1 MVVLLGVGFVAGL
14 VTALS
19 PCVLPVL
26 PIVLAGGA
34 SGRRP
39 LRIIAGLVASFT
51 VFTLGAAWLLDLLG
65 LPQDLL
71 RNIAIVLLFL
81 VAATLLVPP
90 LADIAARPLE
100 RLARRPSGDL
110 GGGFLLGASL
120 GLVFVP
126 CAGPVLAAITVLA
139 ANHRVG
145 IEAIALTLAYAL
157 GAAVPLLAIAT
168 VGRGAAARL
177 RSRAD
182 LVRRVSGL
190 AIGAA
195 ALTIALGADRHLQTL
210 VPGYT
215 DFFQRHVE
223 ASRSATGRLQRLT
236 GAHPVTARA
245 TTTIAPDTS
254 GLPDYGPAPDFTGI
268 GTWLNSPPLSIQKL
282 RGKVILIDFWT
293 YSCINCLRTLP
304 HVEAWA
310 ARYAHD
316 GLVVVGV
323 HTPEFAFEHV
333 VSNVRANARR
343 LGVRYPVAIDD
354 DYGTWNAWGNQYWPA
369 EYLIDRRGH
378 VRESHFG
385 EGDYGRTEQHIRSLL
400 ALSGTRLPGESRLPD
415 PTPTEALTPE
425 TYLGYRR
432 IDRYA
437 GGELVRD
444 RSHAYALPQHLGA
457 DEIAYGGEWTVG
469 PERIVAGAGAQIRLR
484 YTARNVFIVLGG
496 RGRMRVLVDGA
507 PSGSVTVDGDRL
519 YTAVQRVQS
528 GEHLLELRLTPGV
541 QAYSFTFG

>member
-39 LRIIAGLVASFT
+39 FRIIAGLVGSFT
-51 VFTLGAAWLLDLLG
+51 VFTLAAAWLLDLLG

-71 RNIAIVLLFL
+71 RNIAIGLLFL
-81 VAATLLVPP
+81 VALTLLVPR
-90 LADIAARPLE
+90 LADVAARPLE

-110 GGGFLLGASL
+110 GGGFLLGVSL

-145 IEAIALTLAYAL
+145 GQAIALTLAYSL

-168 VGRGAAARL
+168 LGRSAAARL
-177 RSRAD
+177 RTRAE
-182 LVRRVSGL
+182 LVRRISGL
-190 AIGAA
+190 AVGAA

-223 ASRSATGRLQRLT
+223 ASHGATTRLQKLT
-236 GAHPVTARA
+236 GAHPVTTRSTSAVP
-245 TTTIAPDTS
+245 PDRS
-254 GLPDYGPAPDFTGI
+254 GLPDYGPAPDFAGI
-268 GTWLNSPPLSIQKL
+268 NTWLNSPPLTMTQL
-282 RGKVILIDFWT
+282 RGKVVLIDFWT

-310 ARYAHD
+310 ARYARD

-343 LGVRYPVAIDD
+343 LGVHYPVAIDD
-354 DYGTWNAWGNQYWPA
+354 DYGTWNAWGNEYWPA

-378 VRESHFG
+378 VREAHFG
-385 EGDYGRTEQHIRSLL
+385 EGDYNQTDAHIRALL
-400 ALSGTRLPGESRLPD
+400 AVKDTRLPAVVRLAD

-425 TYLGYRR
+425 TYLGYGR
-432 IDRYA
+432 IDHFA
-437 GGELVRD
+437 EKTLVRD
-444 RSHAYALPQHLGA
+444 KPHRYVLPARVGP
-457 DEIAYGGEWTVG
+457 DEIAYGGDWTVG
-469 PERIVAGAGAQIRLR
+469 RERIVAGGGARIRLH
-484 YTARNVFIVLGG
+484 YTARDVYIVLGG
-496 RGRMRVLVDGA
+496 KGRMQVLVDGRPA
-507 PSGSVTVDGDRL
+507 GSVAVAGDRL
-519 YTAVQRVQS
+519 YAAVQRAVS
-528 GEHLLELRLTPGV
+528 GEHLLELRLTPGLR
-541 QAYSFTFG
+541 AYSFTFG

>member
-1 MVVLLGVGFVAGL
+1 MVVLLGVGFLAGL

-39 LRIIAGLVASFT
+39 LRIIVGLIGSFT
-51 VFTLGAAWLLDLLG
+51 VFTLGAAWLLGLLG

-71 RNIAIVLLFL
+71 RNFAIGLLFL
-81 VAATLLVPP
+81 VAATLLVPQIG
-90 LADIAARPLE
+90 DVAARPLE

-110 GGGFLLGASL
+110 GGGFVLGVSL

-145 IEAIALTLAYAL
+145 GQAIALTLAYAF

-168 VGRGAAARL
+168 VGRSAAGRL
-177 RSRAD
+177 RSRAA
-182 LVRRVSGL
+182 LVRAVSGV
-190 AIGAA
+190 AIAAA
-195 ALTIALGADRHLQTL
+195 ALTIALGGDRHLQTL

-223 ASRSATGRLQRLT
+223 SSHSAAERLRKLTRS
-236 GAHPVTARA
+236 HPVTARA
-245 TTTIAPDTS
+245 TTHATTDTS
-254 GLPDYGPAPDFTGI
+254 GLRDYGPAPDFTGI
-268 GTWLNSPPLSIQKL
+268 TTWLNSPPLTLGRL
-282 RGKVILIDFWT
+282 RGKVVLVDFWT

-304 HVEAWA
+304 HVKAWA
-310 ARYAHD
+310 AKYGPD

-343 LGVRYPVAIDD
+343 LGVRYPVAVDNG
-354 DYGTWNAWGNQYWPA
+354 YGTWNAWGNEYWPA

-378 VRESHFG
+378 VREAHFG
-385 EGDYGRTEQHIRSLL
+385 EGEYAATEKSIRTLL
-400 ALSGTRLPGESRLPD
+400 SAGSRLPGASHLAD

-425 TYLGYRR
+425 TYLGFSR

-437 GGELVRD
+437 GSKFAPGRL
-444 RSHAYALPQHLGA
+444 HAYTLPARLGP
-457 DEIAYGGEWTVG
+457 DELAYGGRWTVG
-469 PERIVAGAGAQIRLR
+469 PERIVAGAGARIRLH
-484 YTARNVFIVLGG
+484 YTARAVYVVLGG
-496 RGRMRVLVDGA
+496 RGRMQVLVDGA
-507 PSGSVTVDGDRL
+507 AAGSVRVDGDRL
-519 YTAVQRVQS
+519 YTAVHRAVS